1 MRNSL
6 EVMVEA
12 VMKTKGH
19 AKAIYIGVEVVD
31 GKKAIEISAIG
42 TSDSE
47 RIAIISIAQA
57 QMLAGALGLME

>member
-1 MRNSL
+1 MRNAL

-19 AKAIYIGVEVVD
+19 TKAIYIGVEEVD

-47 RIAIISIAQA
+47 RIAIIGIAQA